1 MKINI
6 DIKGTIGNDL
16 IFTAVTQWKDYKSGE
31 IQGSKLEF
39 VCTERAFDKI
49 SIKVN
54 KPIEKFMH
62 IKPNSHIGLDDIEN
76 LTGTLYVQ
84 NGFVNISWKADSLK
98 LPPEDKASLPK
109 LN

>member
-6 DIKGTIGNDL
+6 DIQGTIGNDL

-31 IQGSKLEF
+31 IQGSKLDF
-39 VCTERAFDKI
+39 VCVDRAFEKI
-49 SIKVN
+49 TVKTN
-54 KPIEKFMH
+54 KPIEKFMN

-76 LTGTLYVQ
+76 LEGTLYVH
-84 NGFVNISWKADSLK
+84 NGFVSVSFKASDIK
-98 LPPEDKASLPK
+98 IRDDKASLPK